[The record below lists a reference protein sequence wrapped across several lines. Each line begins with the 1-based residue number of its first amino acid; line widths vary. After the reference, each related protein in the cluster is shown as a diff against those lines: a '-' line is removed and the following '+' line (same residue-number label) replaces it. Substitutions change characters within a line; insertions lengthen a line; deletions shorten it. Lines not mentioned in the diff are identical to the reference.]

1 MQSRNSFYTM
11 WPRKPKGWTP
21 MVKENIAIGIVNVDQ
36 ASVLQFCF
44 SVMQL
49 KLFFFYNYSFS
60 YFFILCCF
68 AVFHPLM

>member
-1 MQSRNSFYTM
+1 
-11 WPRKPKGWTP
+11 

-49 KLFFFYNYSFS
+49 KLFFLQLQLF
-60 YFFILCCF
+60 LL
-68 AVFHPLM
+68 FHPLLFCCVSPFNVDFSGQEQ